1 LSDTGILSSGSAS
14 TGATKRRFAGHDAH
28 FALQIGGCRS
38 RSGPNVEEH
47 FDFRPGSREATI
59 EKREPPRIRLN
70 FIRVL
75 ASAAEVEDDVTML
88 SAESPT
94 NSLSSL
100 HAVLRK
106 CGLGD
111 LPNKPAIKAERRRDG
126 LWGDLE
132 MERVGA
138 EGAIDAEGGAARASS
153 SHTTR
158 AESMR
163 AAAAV

>member
-1 LSDTGILSSGSAS
+1 M
-14 TGATKRRFAGHDAH
+14 K
-28 FALQIGGCRS
+28 
-38 RSGPNVEEH
+38 N
-47 FDFRPGSREATI
+47 
-59 EKREPPRIRLN
+59 
-70 FIRVL
+70 
-75 ASAAEVEDDVTML
+75 
-88 SAESPT
+88 SPT
-94 NSLSSL
+94 ASEQQFTLSSL